1 MTDYARF
8 IRDVRDHQMTIELDQ
23 GVHRSIKFGR
33 PGSSIYY
40 FRLNTWPGRLS
51 FSGDCGDYTFAR
63 LPDMF
68 EFFRRAGP
76 EYVSDDRIN
85 VGYWDEKLTAICKHG
100 DSYELDEDAYVEAVR
115 NCLIRHI
122 SGMSLSEAKSV
133 MREVRW
139 DHLLDAPSTEQ
150 EARDRVHNWRCP
162 VTGDCPFSEFWDYRI
177 TKASYRLVW
186 AMRAI
191 QWGIKKYDLH
201 HQGRTQ
207 AEHDR
212 RVLAGEL

>member
-1 MTDYARF
+1 MADHIRF
-8 IRDVRDHQMTIELDQ
+8 LSDVRDHKMTIELDQ
-23 GVHRSIKFGR
+23 GVHRSIRFGR
-33 PGSSIYY
+33 PGSSAYY

-63 LPDMF
+63 LIDMF
-68 EFFRRAGP
+68 DFFRFAGP
-76 EYVSDDRIN
+76 EYVKEDRIN
-85 VGYWDEKLTAICKHG
+85 VGYWDEKLTAICKDG
-100 DSYELDEDAYVEAVR
+100 ERYDLDEEAYVDAVR
-115 NCLIRHI
+115 RCLNSHI
-122 SGMSLSEAKSV
+122 SGMSLSDAKSV

-139 DHLLDAPSTEQ
+139 DNLLDPPSTEQ
-150 EARDRVHNWRCP
+150 EARERVHGWRCH
-162 VTGDCPFSEFWDYRI
+162 VTGRFPFHEFWDYRI

-191 QWGIKKYDLH
+191 QWGIKQYDLH

-207 AEHDR
+207 ADHDR